1 MADGLAVYRT
11 DLVDSARWQR
21 LPLRPGDIVI
31 STTAKSG
38 TTWMQMICALLIFQ
52 TADLPAPLSR
62 LSPWLDLRLRPFETV
77 AAELAAQRHRRF
89 IKTHTP
95 LDGVPDHPDVTYIVL
110 GRDPRDA
117 AVSMYHHA
125 ANINHDAIRGH
136 RGVHGPKR
144 RTQNVREFLLEW
156 MRGGM
161 TGSLDHVASQ
171 LNEAWRRREM
181 PNTVLV
187 HYAELSAGLETE
199 MRKLA
204 ARLDVTVPA
213 DRWPSLVAAASLQ
226 RMRARSAQLAP
237 TQVLLDSAA
246 FFRSGSS
253 GQWRDVL
260 TTEDLADYERRVAAL
275 MPPGLV
281 QWLHRPHASD

>member
-38 TTWMQMICALLIFQ
+38 TTWMQMICALL
-52 TADLPAPLSR
+52 DL
-62 LSPWLDLRLRPFETV
+62 
-77 AAELAAQRHRRF
+77 
-89 IKTHTP
+89 
-95 LDGVPDHPDVTYIVL
+95 
-110 GRDPRDA
+110 
-117 AVSMYHHA
+117 
-125 ANINHDAIRGH
+125 NINHDAIRGH

-171 LNEAWRRREM
+171 LNKAWRRREM

-187 HYAELSAGLETE
+187 HYADLSAMLETE

-213 DRWPSLVAAASLQ
+213 DRWPSLVA
-226 RMRARSAQLAP
+226 
-237 TQVLLDSAA
+237 
-246 FFRSGSS
+246 
-253 GQWRDVL
+253 
-260 TTEDLADYERRVAAL
+260 
-275 MPPGLV
+275 PGLV
-281 QWLHRPHASD
+281 QWLHRPHAAD